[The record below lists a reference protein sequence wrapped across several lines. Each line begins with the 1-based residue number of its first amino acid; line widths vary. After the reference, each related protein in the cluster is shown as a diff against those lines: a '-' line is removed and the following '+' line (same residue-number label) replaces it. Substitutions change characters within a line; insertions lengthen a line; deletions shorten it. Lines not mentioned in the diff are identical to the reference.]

1 MRDDV
6 AEHAPGVDPVHDEAR
21 KLRRSTR
28 TRRTRPQVDR
38 GDAAGSLKV
47 IDDDP
52 PDLHLTGL
60 LHEDGPDGRIADLE
74 ILERQLAGTRRD
86 GVNGVQA
93 ADEIPVQELLRIG
106 WLNAARARELDEI
119 VGQARRR

>member
-21 KLRRSTR
+21 KLGRSTR

-93 ADEIPVQELLRIG
+93 ADEITVQGILRMRCDE
-106 WLNAARARELDEI
+106 ARSCDDLD
-119 VGQARRR
+119 